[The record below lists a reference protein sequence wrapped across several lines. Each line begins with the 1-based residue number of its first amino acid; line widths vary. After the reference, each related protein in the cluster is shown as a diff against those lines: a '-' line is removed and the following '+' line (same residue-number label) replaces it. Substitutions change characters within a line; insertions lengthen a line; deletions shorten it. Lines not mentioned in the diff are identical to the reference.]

1 MQIMNIVLDILI
13 FFIMLTSMSC
23 ILQDMLVNNFLNSS
37 SLVKVEFLY
46 HDMDID
52 LQLCK
57 FSNDILKQLF
67 SKSGLRN
74 PLLHLSIIP
83 AISPRLHTSTT
94 GYKIFETN
102 SSFHLK

>member
-52 LQLCK
+52 L
-57 FSNDILKQLF
+57 
-67 SKSGLRN
+67 
-74 PLLHLSIIP
+74 
-83 AISPRLHTSTT
+83 
-94 GYKIFETN
+94 
-102 SSFHLK
+102 